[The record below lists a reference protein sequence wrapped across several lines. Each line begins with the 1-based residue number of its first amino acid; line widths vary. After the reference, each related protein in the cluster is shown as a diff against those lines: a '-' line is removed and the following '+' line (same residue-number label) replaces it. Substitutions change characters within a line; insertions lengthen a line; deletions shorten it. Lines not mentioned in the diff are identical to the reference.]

1 MCRRWSVRIQYRS
14 IRKSLNFLDPIC
26 LHDKISQKS
35 VQIHEIMMNAVGGI
49 RTWARTCA
57 ITCVTDHCTNKRRKK
72 LARRRICSIWTVVL
86 QCQGDSSQDFITP
99 QEFVWQIH
107 ILILYGRSTYNFVR
121 GIHIQ
126 ILYGRFTYKI
136 CMAKS
141 HTKKVH
147 CISTVL
153 LIWCLPRTFLG
164 FVLLPEY
171 RWRFFDRSARE
182 VCDVDVNPLLKCTI
196 FITAIR
202 WSVLIHHCVQQYL
215 YSTFWDMPELHKLTP
230 AEVDLN
236 LELFRVPTKLGP

>member
-57 ITCVTDHCTNKRRKK
+57 ITCTDHCTNKRRKK
-72 LARRRICSIWTVVL
+72 LARRRICSILTVVL

-126 ILYGRFTYKI
+126 ILYGKITYKKSPLHQHRTADLVPPTNFPGFRFVAWVKMAVFRSIRARGLRCRRKSAAQMHHFHHSNPVI
-136 CMAKS
+136 CTHS
-141 HTKKVH
+141 
-147 CISTVL
+147 S
-153 LIWCLPRTFLG
+153 
-164 FVLLPEY
+164 
-171 RWRFFDRSARE
+171 
-182 VCDVDVNPLLKCTI
+182 
-196 FITAIR
+196 
-202 WSVLIHHCVQQYL
+202 L
-215 YSTFWDMPELHKLTP
+215 YSTVFE
-230 AEVDLN
+230 
-236 LELFRVPTKLGP
+236 